1 MALSPE
7 DVVKKQF
14 QTTQL
19 KKGYKE
25 HEVDDFLDEV
35 VVELRRLGAEKSS
48 LSADLADCRASKG
61 WDPKAAGPGS
71 DTAAATAPGAQREEL
86 ARLQRERDE
95 LVAEIDE
102 LSARAG
108 QQRESLAGS
117 DEQGAAAV
125 ASAPAATEDPGSII
139 SLARRVHDEHI
150 AEGENTKAQLVSEAE
165 SYRDTTVR
173 EAESYRDTTVRE
185 ADSYRDNTVRE
196 ADERNATLIDS
207 AQLQHDELVAT
218 GQHRHDELVEHGQS
232 THDRLVE
239 EGQSTHDRL
248 VSEGQATRQQLISEG
263 EQTRDQMVGEAEQRR
278 SNVLADLGTQRAGIT
293 ATIEELKGF
302 ESDYR
307 GRLRE
312 LLSEQ
317 MSLLDRD
324 AQLS

>member
-7 DVVKKQF
+7 DVVKKKF
-14 QTTQL
+14 ETTQL

-35 VVELRRLGAEKSS
+35 VVELRRLGAENAS
-48 LSADLADCRASKG
+48 LSTDLADCRASKG
-61 WDPKAAGPGS
+61 WDPEAAGPGP
-71 DTAAATAPGAQREEL
+71 DTEAAAPGVEREEL

-108 QQRESLAGS
+108 QQRESVAVPG
-117 DEQGAAAV
+117 EPGAATA
-125 ASAPAATEDPGSII
+125 ASSPAATEDPGSII
-139 SLARRVHDEHI
+139 SLAQRVHDEHI
-150 AEGENTKAQLVSEAE
+150 AEGESTKARLFSEAE

-173 EAESYRDTTVRE
+173 EAD
-185 ADSYRDNTVRE
+185 A
-196 ADERNATLIDS
+196 RNAALIES

-218 GQHRHDELVEHGQS
+218 GRHKRDELLEHGQT
-232 THDRLVE
+232 THDRLVS
-239 EGQSTHDRL
+239 EGQTTHDRLVDEGQTTHDRLVDEGQNTHDRL
-248 VSEGQATRQQLISEG
+248 VSEGQATRKQLIAEG